1 VRTIPRLLVVLA
13 ALTAVG
19 YATVPRYDLVV
30 GSRLHYSSSSESK
43 YAHGARG
50 QLRSTEVW
58 VVGQSPDRTWRLV
71 LKRSSTSYRVD
82 SAGNRTDGE
91 PQVEWTRCDLAADG
105 NATGISSTGALDPSQ
120 LFPPLPADSDGVN
133 QVWERFD
140 AQKTERTRYRVEP
153 GTSDS
158 IRLIRADYETPLDSV
173 YLISSHAVFYLDTK
187 RGLVTRKEAEAE
199 QTWGPLAGKTEAVT
213 TLDSVTRLDTVA
225 ARRFD
230 LELAVFTV
238 ADSAYGALLDRASE
252 DMARRH
258 VLLDSARTV
267 MDSGLARVSD
277 STVKVLFDDEV
288 GLFEA
293 VSLQNDRDAA
303 WRGSLIGKPAPAWNF
318 AGLDGRK
325 HSLKD
330 YRGKV
335 AVLDFWYRGC
345 PWCIRAMP
353 QLNSLAQEYRD
364 RPVAVVGMNIDRDT
378 VDARF
383 VVDKLHLGYTN
394 VLARDEYK
402 KYGVQGFPT
411 VYVLDRRGI
420 IRDILVGYSPDVG
433 SKLRTAIDRLLAG
446 K

>member
-1 VRTIPRLLVVLA
+1 VKTITRLVVALVVLSA
-13 ALTAVG
+13 VVYASAL
-19 YATVPRYDLVV
+19 RYNLAI
-30 GSRLHYSSSSESK
+30 GSRLNYSSSSESK
-43 YAHGARG
+43 YTHGARG
-50 QLRSTEVW
+50 QVRTTEVW
-58 VVGQSPDRTWRLV
+58 VVGQNPDQTWRLV
-71 LKRSSTSYRVD
+71 LKRSSTAYRVD
-82 SAGNRTDGE
+82 SVGTRTEGE
-91 PQVEWTRCDLAADG
+91 SQVEWTRCDLAADG
-105 NATGISSTGALDPSQ
+105 NATSVSSTGALDPSQ
-120 LFPPLPADSDGVN
+120 LFPPLPADSGTGPT
-133 QVWERFD
+133 WERWD
-140 AQKTERTRYRVEP
+140 AKTSERTRYQFEA
-153 GTSDS
+153 GSSDS

-173 YLISSHAVFYLDTK
+173 YLTSSHAQFQFNTRRSVI
-187 RGLVTRKEAEAE
+187 TRKEAEAE
-199 QTWGPLAGKTEAVT
+199 QKWGPMASKTASIT
-213 TLDSVTRLDTVA
+213 TLDSVTRLDTTLA
-225 ARRFD
+225 ARFD
-230 LELAVFTV
+230 RELAVFIA

-252 DMARRH
+252 DLARRH
-258 VLLDSARTV
+258 VLLDSARAV
-267 MDSGLARVSD
+267 MDSGRARVSD
-277 STVKVLFDDEV
+277 STVQVLFDDEV

-303 WRGSLIGKPAPAWNF
+303 WRGSLIGKSAPAWKF

-383 VVDKLHLGYTN
+383 VADKLHLGYTN

-433 SKLRTAIDRLLAG
+433 SKLRTAVDRLLAG

>member
-1 VRTIPRLLVVLA
+1 
-13 ALTAVG
+13 
-19 YATVPRYDLVV
+19 
-30 GSRLHYSSSSESK
+30 
-43 YAHGARG
+43 
-50 QLRSTEVW
+50 
-58 VVGQSPDRTWRLV
+58 
-71 LKRSSTSYRVD
+71 
-82 SAGNRTDGE
+82 
-91 PQVEWTRCDLAADG
+91 
-105 NATGISSTGALDPSQ
+105 LDPSTIFA
-120 LFPPLPADSDGVN
+120 LLTTGSDTLRE
-133 QVWERFD
+133 WFD
-140 AQKTERTRYRVEP
+140 AKSGERTRYLAEGPTEP
-153 GTSDS
+153 SGALK
-158 IRLIRADYETPLDSV
+158 ILAEYQTPLDSV
-173 YLISSHAVFYLDTK
+173 YLISSHAVFYFDTK

-199 QTWGPLAGKTEAVT
+199 QKWGPLAGKTEAVT

-230 LELAVFTV
+230 LELAVFIA
-238 ADSAYGALLDRASE
+238 ADSAYGALLDRTSE
-252 DMARRH
+252 DLARRH
-258 VLLDSARTV
+258 VLLDSAQAV
-267 MDSGLARVSD
+267 MDSGRARVSD
-277 STVKVLFDDEV
+277 STVQVLFDDEL

-383 VVDKLHLGYTN
+383 VADKLRLGYTN

-433 SKLRTAIDRLLAG
+433 SKLRTAVDRLLAG